1 MKRTLLIAVF
11 ALLAMN
17 GHAQIVDKSE
27 KKEIDSS
34 QINSKISGKNE
45 ITTNLFMLGTLSIVE
60 LGYERL
66 FDNSSIGATAAVKAD
81 HDMGFNFAFISYYRV
96 YFGKKKAAGFF
107 IEGNA
112 VFYNAETSSWGTYS
126 EKGAYIELGRVIENQ
141 FGFGVAAG
149 GKFLNKN
156 GFVGE
161 LFGGVAKIFN
171 GSDHYYP
178 RIGITLGKRF

>member
-11 ALLAMN
+11 AVLAMN
-17 GHAQIVDKSE
+17 AHAQVIDKKE
-27 KKEIDSS
+27 KKDIDSS
-34 QINSKISGKNE
+34 KIDSKVSRKNE
-45 ITTNLFMLGTLSIVE
+45 ITTNLFMLGALSIVE

-66 FDNSSIGATAAVKAD
+66 FDNSGIGATAAVNVD
-81 HDMGFNFAFISYYRV
+81 DIGFNFAFISYYRV
-96 YFGKKKAAGFF
+96 YFGKKKATGFF

-112 VFYNAETSSWGTYS
+112 VFYNAEKSSWGTYS
-126 EKGAYIELGRVIENQ
+126 EKGNYIELGRVIENQ

-161 LFGGVAKIFN
+161 LFGGVAKLFS
-171 GSDHYYP
+171 GSDEFYP

>member
-1 MKRTLLIAVF
+1 MKKTLLIAVF
-11 ALLAMN
+11 ALLAMST
-17 GHAQIVDKSE
+17 HAQIIDKKE
-27 KKEIDSS
+27 KKETDSS
-34 QINSKISGKNE
+34 QIDSKVSGKNE
-45 ITTNLFMLGTLSIVE
+45 ITTNLFMLGFFSVAE

-66 FDNSSIGATAAVKAD
+66 FDNSSIGATAAVNVD
-81 HDMGFNFAFISYYRV
+81 DIGFNFSFISYYRV
-96 YFGKKKAAGFF
+96 YFGRKKASGFF

-112 VFYNAETSSWGTYS
+112 VFYNAETSSWGTYN

-161 LFGGVAKIFN
+161 LFGGVVKLFN
-171 GSDHYYP
+171 GSDKYYP